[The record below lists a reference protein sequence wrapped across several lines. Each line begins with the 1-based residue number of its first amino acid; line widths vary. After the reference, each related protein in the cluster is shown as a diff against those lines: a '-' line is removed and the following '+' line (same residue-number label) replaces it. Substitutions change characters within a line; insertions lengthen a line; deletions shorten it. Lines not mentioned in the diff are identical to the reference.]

1 MWCYC
6 WVGCPGL
13 NKKKERIID
22 KRNWTLMGRVGEAE
36 DGRVWWKTSWKIG
49 EGVFQENEKFSKRLQ
64 ATWWLQTQLH
74 QENER
79 GITGRRVD

>member
-1 MWCYC
+1 
-6 WVGCPGL
+6 
-13 NKKKERIID
+13 
-22 KRNWTLMGRVGEAE
+22 MGRVGEAK
-36 DGRVWWKTSWKIG
+36 DGWVWWKTSWKVG
-49 EGVFQENEKFSKRLQ
+49 ERVFQENEKFSERLL